1 MACSADGKRATAGE
15 GHFLG
20 AKAAKGQGGER
31 EDQDAAEEE
40 SKEDG
45 HVRPCAAFARGIQHE
60 RAVQVVDVDARE
72 EVALREEPV
81 HGAHSAHGGEQRQ
94 RVPVWELQPE
104 RRALGAG
111 ETGDAER
118 FAGGGETE
126 ELGGEKHA
134 SEDGVVEEGEES
146 YEELGRVGKQGV
158 CEDGSKTGA
167 EDVGGARVTEAD
179 RPPEGE
185 FGRRVSI
192 K

>member
-1 MACSADGKRATAGE
+1 MAASSGREYRYGSCS
-15 GHFLG
+15 
-20 AKAAKGQGGER
+20 QNVER
-31 EDQDAAEEE
+31 W
-40 SKEDG
+40 
-45 HVRPCAAFARGIQHE
+45 V
-60 RAVQVVDVDARE
+60 
-72 EVALREEPV
+72 
-81 HGAHSAHGGEQRQ
+81 
-94 RVPVWELQPE
+94 PE
-104 RRALGAG
+104 RL
-111 ETGDAER
+111 ETRRGLR
-118 FAGGGETE
+118 GGGETE

-146 YEELGRVGKQGV
+146 YEELGRVGEEGV